1 MSISIVPSGRMTCQS
16 APPGRISASI
26 RPVSPA
32 AGDRDDPA
40 MADPGGAVILQRP
53 ERGRHLERG
62 LETGD
67 RRDGDHEASGRT
79 KPDS

>member
-1 MSISIVPSGRMTCQS
+1 
-16 APPGRISASI
+16 
-26 RPVSPA
+26 
-32 AGDRDDPA
+32 
-40 MADPGGAVILQRP
+40 MADPGRAVILERP

-79 KPDS
+79 KPDSYATTTAWTRSRSDSFIKSG